1 MAVQTSCTG
10 LFVTSVRLFNIKF
23 CLHRFP
29 IVHFYLKELL
39 QSCLGNHT
47 LFKMVESTYINGA
60 LVFLQSKQFK
70 LCRWR
75 LRPLLPPSSETSSCQ
90 VTRLETSPSPSQ
102 ASRNCQITIIITIT
116 SNNKLSDHHQH
127 HKKNFT
133 RSPPL
138 STATTI
144 VAGTSVP
151 SASS

>member
-1 MAVQTSCTG
+1 MAVQTSCMG

-90 VTRLETSPSPSQ
+90 VTRLETSSSPSPSQ
-102 ASRNCQITIIITIT
+102 ASTYCQITIIITIT
-116 SNNKLSDHHQH
+116 SNNKLSEHHHH
-127 HKKNFT
+127 HKQNFT
-133 RSPPL
+133 R

-144 VAGTSVP
+144 VAGTSVA